1 MFQNFVLLF
10 YFVLFH
16 FIIGVELLYNAVLV
30 SGLQQSESAIV
41 HAYLPSVD
49 PLCEADDFQRLLRSF
64 AL

>member
-41 HAYLPSVD
+41 HACSVMWTV
-49 PLCEADDFQRLLRSF
+49 LM
-64 AL
+64 